1 MASLVAMAAFARVV
15 EMGSFTAAARELGLS
30 TPVVSKR
37 INELEHTLGTRL
49 LYRTTR
55 KLSLTEAGTAFYRH
69 CARLVEEAKL
79 AEETVARL
87 NNSPRGLLRITA
99 PVTFGST
106 QVAPAI
112 PAFLAQ
118 YPEINIDMVLSDRII
133 DLAEEGFDL
142 AIRLTSSPQ
151 TSLAARRLISTNR
164 IICASPDYWKKYGKP
179 HTPAE
184 LSSHNCILYASV
196 PLQNEWLFNGPDGEE
211 RIQVT
216 GNFRTNGPDALRE
229 VAVGG
234 LGVIRL
240 PYVTLSREIAA
251 GRLEMALED
260 YASPDTDIYALY
272 LPNRYLSKKIRVFID
287 FLAEWYANHTTQ
299 LSNPA

>member
-37 INELEHTLGTRL
+37 ISELEHKLGTRL

-55 KLSLTEAGTAFYRH
+55 KLSLTEAGSAFYRH

-87 NNSPRGLLRITA
+87 NESPRGLLRITA
-99 PVTFGST
+99 PVTFGSS

-112 PAFLAQ
+112 PAFLAR
-118 YPEINIDMVLSDRII
+118 YPEINIEMVLNDRLV

-142 AIRLTSSPQ
+142 AIRLTGTPQ
-151 TSLAARRLISTNR
+151 PNLAARRLISTNR
-164 IICASPDYWKKYGKP
+164 IICASPEYWSQHGKP
-179 HTPAE
+179 RTPAE
-184 LSSHNCILYASV
+184 LSQHNCILYATV
-196 PLQNEWLFNGPDGEE
+196 PMQNEWVFHGPAGEE
-211 RIQVT
+211 RIQVH
-216 GNFRTNGPDALRE
+216 GNFWVNGPDALRE

-240 PYVTLSREIAA
+240 PFLTLNREIAA
-251 GRLEMALED
+251 GRLETALDD
-260 YASPDTDIYALY
+260 YAAPDTDIYAMY

-287 FLAEWYANHTTQ
+287 FLADWYAKRNT
-299 LSNPA
+299 